1 MDNNPHDDLYA
12 VLDDMNARLEE
23 MVEGFHDPSALEMV
37 ISKLQEKSQEFVY
50 EFQQELEKFE
60 LLEMEV

>member
-12 VLDDMNARLEE
+12 VLDEMNARLEE
-23 MVEGFHDPSALEMV
+23 MVEGFHDPSAFEMV
-37 ISKLQEKSQEFVY
+37 ISKLQDKSQEFVY
-50 EFQQELEKFE
+50 EFQQELEKLE